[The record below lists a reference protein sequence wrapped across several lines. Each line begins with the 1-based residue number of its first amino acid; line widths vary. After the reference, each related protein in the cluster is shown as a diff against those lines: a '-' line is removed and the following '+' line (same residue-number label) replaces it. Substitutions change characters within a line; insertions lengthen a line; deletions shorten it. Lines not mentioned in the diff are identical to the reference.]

1 MNIKFLS
8 KIGFLALMM
17 ISWTSTIQG
26 QEGRIK
32 VILAGGTDITDIGP
46 GCEVSVNL
54 MKDAYDYIADV
65 TGMEVDYSMC
75 TGDNF
80 NKEYIL
86 HVVNNVESGMYDA
99 IVFFNSSHGFNYQNT
114 VSKHTFFVAHPT
126 ESGSMSQEEFVTYGI
141 SLEKEIFNTLRSKGA
156 PRVLV
161 FSESCNQA
169 INMEVPNMYKTMNL
183 NIAKRLKELF
193 LGPPVEMISSSSEY
207 GQYSYTDNDMGG
219 IYVNSLLHAMNDVTT
234 KCDKASWD
242 LVMSKTQS
250 YVHQYAEN
258 LDGGQTSIYDIND
271 ATPIKLEESPSPKKA
286 GNGGYVPSRI
296 RIKN

>member
-8 KIGFLALMM
+8 KIGLLALIM
-17 ISWTSTIQG
+17 ISWTSAVQG

-46 GCEVSVNL
+46 GCKVSVDL

-65 TGMEVDYSMC
+65 TGMEVDYSFC

-86 HVVNNVESGMYDA
+86 HVVDNVESGMYDA

-114 VSKHTFFVAHPT
+114 VSQHTFFVAHPT

-141 SLEKEIFNTLRSKGA
+141 SLEKEIFNTLQTKGS

-242 LVMSKTQS
+242 LVMSKTQN
-250 YVHQYAEN
+250 YVRQYADN
-258 LDGGQTSIYDIND
+258 LDGGQTAIYDIND
-271 ATPIKLEESPSPKKA
+271 ATPIKLEESTSPKKS